1 MTSRIETIKAMLEE
15 NPRDFES
22 DATTDIIN
30 KKRKILRM
38 FEEDPDLLTI
48 LGQKDPKIKKP
59 NIEFEDMENPT
70 EDELKTQA
78 EIDAYNTEVDNY
90 NERIKHRQ
98 IIPYL
103 KLNGIQKEVLNFVM
117 FDIDD
122 TDVSYSNNVIKNQYL
137 IIMCL
142 VHEDDMDTEYEIPR
156 TDLLDYIVKD
166 LLCWTNAL
174 GMQLKCVND
183 FQDIID
189 TKYYCRTIKFRIETP
204 NNVQGGGNKYDRFHQ
219 I

>member
-1 MTSRIETIKAMLEE
+1 MKRDIANIIRDLE
-15 NPRDFES
+15 NKKNN
-22 DATTDIIN
+22 DIIW
-30 KKRKILRM
+30 KKDKLMKM
-38 FEEDPDLLTI
+38 FKEDPDLLEI
-48 LGQKDPKIKKP
+48 LGQKPRRP
-59 NIEFEDMENPT
+59 LNRLSSPPT
-70 EDELKTQA
+70 EEELKERQ
-78 EIDAYNTEVDNY
+78 EIEEY
-90 NERIKHRQ
+90 NERIQHEQ
-98 IIPYL
+98 IVPWL

-122 TDVSYSNNVIKNQYL
+122 TDVSYTNDLIKNQYL
-137 IIMCL
+137 IVMCL
-142 VHEDDMDTEYEIPR
+142 VHEDDMETEYGIAR

-189 TKYYCRTIKFRIETP
+189 TKYYARTLKFKIKEL
-204 NNVQGGGNKYDRFHQ
+204 NNVQGGGNKHDRFQH